1 MYNNNNMDRYNYGK
15 ILYIS
20 IVIYITIIMNNNNIG
35 LTNAT
40 REIPAHVPPKE
51 EKYENPPTIEPADEY
66 GRQPVVL
73 PQLPPKLLPTNY
85 QPNRF
90 PSDPFDASGKSTK
103 DMPLAKDAVTPPGR
117 WMHTMVTIK
126 DNVFVYGGVSN
137 SETLLNDVWI
147 YNPTEGT
154 WWKLETATKPVARKP
169 VNPKFKNSENAGRPP
184 FLPAPPH
191 LILPPGVKRPEEQVA
206 KKNENPENQE
216 LKVVHLSPIPSEEPQ
231 QPYAQSLN
239 EYKMGKL
246 RRRRRRRR
254 LLELDLTKDQ
264 LAVLNRHAHVLKH
277 STKSKDEVDTFSKIK
292 SKSTVWT
299 QSLRA
304 NNQLHV
310 QQAAATNAK
319 VETKAKVNSKEP
331 DVGDIGNLGAD
342 KNQLNPKSN
351 THVLSQPLPL
361 NEVWIYNIAER
372 HWFQPLPTKVQPP
385 PRWLHSAIA
394 VGGKMLI
401 FGGVANN
408 LMLLND
414 VWVYDPSANK
424 WERAEVGQDL
434 PMPLP
439 REGHSMVLASED
451 GRATMFGGIS
461 YGYKPFNDVWE
472 YSISDATWMGMTYKK
487 DEVVPPGR
495 WMHAAAMQKVIVGGS
510 PTTVMTIYGGCSEN
524 FAPLDDVWVYTQ
536 GKWKEL
542 HPTSFR
548 PPGRWLHTA
557 NIIPSSI
564 TDADGNIRKSD
575 GMLIFGGAANNA
587 PMEDMWIF
595 DGSDYSWQEVSLFTD
610 RPIAREGHTM
620 SIVGKM
626 TMEKFRRRR
635 RRRLQ
640 MQQTED
646 SESPTKITGIE
657 EAMDGTVKR
666 TMVDPR
672 DNRAR
677 PSGSS
682 DTWILLFGGSSEKG
696 LVSSVQQPR
705 EER

>member
-1 MYNNNNMDRYNYGK
+1 MLQRQYVG
-15 ILYIS
+15 
-20 IVIYITIIMNNNNIG
+20 
-35 LTNAT
+35 AT
-40 REIPAHVPPKE
+40 RDIPAHVPPKE
-51 EKYENPPTIEPADEY
+51 VKYENPPTVQPADDY
-66 GRQPVVL
+66 GKQPVVL
-73 PQLPPKLLPTNY
+73 PQLPPKLLPINY
-85 QPNRF
+85 QPHRF
-90 PSDPFDASGKSTK
+90 PSDPFEAHGKSSK
-103 DMPLAKDAVTPPGR
+103 DVPPAKDKPTPPGR

-137 SETLLNDVWI
+137 SETLLNDVWV

-154 WWKLETATKPVARKP
+154 WWKLETATKPQARKP
-169 VNPKFKNSENAGRPP
+169 VNPRFKNSDNAGRPP

-191 LILPPGVKRPEEQVA
+191 LILPPGVKRPDEVQAA
-206 KKNENPENQE
+206 KHENAENKE

-231 QPYAQSLN
+231 QPYAQSLDD
-239 EYKMGKL
+239 YKKNKF
-246 RRRRRRRR
+246 RRRR

-264 LAVLNRHAHVLKH
+264 LSVLNRHKAILKH
-277 STKSKDEVDTFSKIK
+277 ASKTNSEVDAKGK
-292 SKSTVWT
+292 AKATVWT
-299 QSLRA
+299 QALRA
-304 NNQLHV
+304 NNRMRV
-310 QQAAATNAK
+310 QQAATAKATAAAKTAVKATAEAK
-319 VETKAKVNSKEP
+319 VETKTTAKVEQKTNSQEP
-331 DVGDIGNLGAD
+331 DIGDIDSGAS
-342 KNQLNPKSN
+342 KNKLLPEPN

-361 NEVWIYNIAER
+361 NDVWIYNIAER
-372 HWFQPLPTKVQPP
+372 QWFQPLPTKVQPP
-385 PRWLHSAIA
+385 PRWLHSAVN
-394 VGGKMLI
+394 VGGKMVI

-414 VWVYDPSANK
+414 VWVYDPPSNK

-439 REGHSMVLASED
+439 REGHSMVVTNQE

-472 YSISDATWMGMTYKK
+472 YSVADSTWLGTTYGK
-487 DEVVPPGR
+487 DDVVPPGR
-495 WMHAAAMQKVIVGGS
+495 WMHTSAQIKVTMDGAS
-510 PTTVMTIYGGCSEN
+510 ATVMAIYGGCSEN
-524 FAPLDDVWVYTQ
+524 FAPLDDVWVYYQ
-536 GKWKEL
+536 SKWKEL

-557 NIIPSSI
+557 NIIPSSV
-564 TDADGNIRKSD
+564 TDLEGTIRRSE

-595 DGSDYSWQEVSLFTD
+595 DGSDYSWQEVSPFTD
-610 RPIAREGHTM
+610 RPIAREGHSM
-620 SIVGKM
+620 ALVGKM
-626 TMEKFRRRR
+626 TMETFRRRSLR
-635 RRRLQ
+635 RRRLK
-640 MQQTED
+640 MAQTED
-646 SESPTKITGIE
+646 TESPTKITGIE

-682 DTWILLFGGSSEKG
+682 DTWLLLFGGSSEKG

-705 EER
+705 AES